1 MREIKMHIED
11 TLLHKK
17 FFNEACLKMI
27 DYLYEMKR
35 DDEALELARR
45 CIIHDSSKL
54 TDEEIDLFLQL
65 PEEISG
71 HKRQLTERHKELLA
85 VHWKNNRHHPEFYDD
100 CNNMSEIDII
110 EMVCDWSARSMQ
122 FKNNVVEYAVETAR
136 KRFGFNDEMFEKIL
150 MYCRIMSE

>member
-27 DYLYEMKR
+27 DYLYKMRR
-35 DDEALELARR
+35 DDDTLELARR
-45 CIIHDSSKL
+45 CIVHDNSKL
-54 TDEEIDLFLQL
+54 TDEEINLFLQL
-65 PEEISG
+65 SEEVSG
-71 HKRQLTERHKELLA
+71 HKRQLTEQHKALLA
-85 VHWKNNRHHPEFYDD
+85 VHWKNNRHHPEYHDN

-122 FKNNVVEYAVETAR
+122 FKNNAVEYAVETAR
-136 KRFGFNDEMFEKIL
+136 KRFSFNDEMFEKIL
-150 MYCRIMSE
+150 MYCRVMSE